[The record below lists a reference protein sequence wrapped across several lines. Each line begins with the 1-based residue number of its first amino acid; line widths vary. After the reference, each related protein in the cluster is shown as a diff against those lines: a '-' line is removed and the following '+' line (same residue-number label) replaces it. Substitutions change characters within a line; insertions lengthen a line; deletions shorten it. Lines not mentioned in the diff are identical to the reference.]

1 MNTIFA
7 PTSVEIGEL
16 RADPTAVLESAGDR
30 PIVVLDE
37 QKPVGYLLSTSAWEK
52 ICDLLEDAELL
63 DIVDARLSDGQ
74 APIKVSLDDL

>member
-1 MNTIFA
+1 MKPIFA

-30 PIVVLDE
+30 PIAVLDE
-37 QKPVGYLLSTSAWEK
+37 QRPIGYLLSASAWQK
-52 ICDLLEDAELL
+52 ICDLLEDAEILE
-63 DIVDARLSDGQ
+63 IVDDRLSDGQ